1 MSLAILSSQRSKDP
15 STQVGACIV
24 NKDKRVIG
32 MGYNG
37 LPDGCKDDRFPW
49 GKAAHECCCE
59 CGCGCDEC
67 QCSKRRKVEYKWL
80 KDKNFYVC
88 HAELNAIVNSYGNS
102 VRGCTVYVTLFPCN
116 ECTKLLI
123 QSGIARI
130 VYYSDKHKDRDTT
143 KASKWMLDYVK
154 VEYTEHKKLDKNIFD
169 MTNEDLK
176 RIVESED
183 QQDESA
189 NN

>member
-1 MSLAILSSQRSKDP
+1 MAEYSNPNTYQEDAVPRGPMSSNTDASLLGPTKHRKNVISWDDYFMSLAILSSQRSKDP

-67 QCSKRRKVEYKWL
+67 QCSKRRKVEYRWL

-88 HAELNAIVNSYGNS
+88 HAELNAIVNSYM
-102 VRGCTVYVTLFPCN
+102 
-116 ECTKLLI
+116 
-123 QSGIARI
+123 GI
-130 VYYSDKHKDRDTT
+130 
-143 KASKWMLDYVK
+143 L
-154 VEYTEHKKLDKNIFD
+154 
-169 MTNEDLK
+169 
-176 RIVESED
+176 
-183 QQDESA
+183 
-189 NN
+189 